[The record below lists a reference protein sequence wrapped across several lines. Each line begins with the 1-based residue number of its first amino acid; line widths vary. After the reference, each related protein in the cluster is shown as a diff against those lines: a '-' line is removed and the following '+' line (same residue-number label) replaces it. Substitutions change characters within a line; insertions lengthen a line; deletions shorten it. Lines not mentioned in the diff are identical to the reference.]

1 MDGTL
6 VDPSCSGLG
15 ARSPAGASR
24 PTLTGGD
31 LLGGAG
37 VKLLRAAMN
46 GVRRAPSEGIRC
58 RYGAQVTSFRED
70 LPYNSQGVGQYHL
83 EL

>member
-1 MDGTL
+1 MVTGDRSNLEEGGKKDVEMDGTL

-46 GVRRAPSEGIRC
+46 GVRRAPGEGIRC
-58 RYGAQVTSFRED
+58 RYGAHR
-70 LPYNSQGVGQYHL
+70 
-83 EL
+83 